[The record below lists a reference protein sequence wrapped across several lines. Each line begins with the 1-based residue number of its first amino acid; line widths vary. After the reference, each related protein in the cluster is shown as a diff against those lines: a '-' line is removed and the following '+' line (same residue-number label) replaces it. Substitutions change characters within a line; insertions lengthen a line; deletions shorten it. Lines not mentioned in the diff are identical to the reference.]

1 VEHPVSPHPAGS
13 LAAAL
18 LQLAEL
24 AERVEGLDRTVEALG
39 AQLAADPPGEAYEP
53 VPTVQWWRLDASERA
68 EELKRLES
76 WTRAVYIPGYG
87 HLAAALPSCWAEH
100 DLCLYILDWLIEL
113 WSVLYVATD
122 EERTKGTLA
131 GQAEFQTRI
140 LPAAVQQMEREG
152 TGCKHARAAANGHPR
167 PAPRVG
173 GAR

>member
-1 VEHPVSPHPAGS
+1 VEHPVTAPPEGA

-18 LQLAEL
+18 LRLTEL
-24 AERVEGLDRTVEALG
+24 AERVDGLDSAVAALG
-39 AQLAADPPGEAYEP
+39 EQFTAGPPAQAYEP
-53 VPTVQWWRLDASERA
+53 LPTVQWWRLDATERA
-68 EELKRLES
+68 DELKRLES
-76 WTRAVYIPGYG
+76 WTRTVYIPGYG
-87 HLAAALPSCWAEH
+87 HLAAALPACWAEH

-152 TGCKHARAAANGHPR
+152 TGCTRHIE
-167 PAPRVG
+167 PASRRLP
-173 GAR
+173 